1 MRRHAESQPPTSA
14 ARFLASV
21 LQRQG
26 LNEQSGYFRPRLW
39 QCLFGMQIYNFKQV
53 LKNKIKYISPT
64 GFDYL
69 FVNGFSDDI
78 LKKQHDSLRTYRS
91 CRDISSEDTQR
102 GLAKKMRASKHL
114 RGDVG
119 HTAQSPIFS

>member
-69 FVNGFSDDI
+69 FVSGFSDDI
-78 LKKQHDSLRTYRS
+78 LKNSTTVF
-91 CRDISSEDTQR
+91 EPTE
-102 GLAKKMRASKHL
+102 AAA
-114 RGDVG
+114 
-119 HTAQSPIFS
+119 T